1 MITGIKFG
9 GLSKPVSKPKPRTAP
24 MPAEYIQSQPQSQQ
38 VVKNRKPKTV
48 N

>member
-9 GLSKPVSKPKPRTAP
+9 GLSNPVSKPKPRTAP
-24 MPAEYIQSQPQSQQ
+24 LPAEYIQSQSQQ